1 MQRNKNK
8 KVGNSANNDSYDLG
22 NNFKKISKY
31 SRTSK
36 NRQTTNNIQEKRE
49 RGNYADSTEAS
60 YTDTTNIPTWDR
72 YDRLEDKLYAISD
85 KNDNEHSNLRIEFNQ
100 KVSNLEIK
108 LENLIDKKLSK
119 QWYIWTIIALV
130 AFVTVIYT
138 LSYSGILRQVDKN
151 TDDIR
156 DLIKNS
162 NIMNLKIEQINM
174 DMNTRQKENNKPDK

>member
-1 MQRNKNK
+1 M
-8 KVGNSANNDSYDLG
+8 
-22 NNFKKISKY
+22 
-31 SRTSK
+31 
-36 NRQTTNNIQEKRE
+36 
-49 RGNYADSTEAS
+49 
-60 YTDTTNIPTWDR
+60 
-72 YDRLEDKLYAISD
+72 
-85 KNDNEHSNLRIEFNQ
+85 RIEFNQ
-100 KVSNLEIK
+100 KVSNQEIK